1 MQRASS
7 PQLRRWAGQ
16 LHPGLGLV
24 QLCGLP
30 PLLLQK
36 NAPCSTE
43 CGAQYEAKRNE
54 TVPTLVIIYDST
66 AISELEP

>member
-7 PQLRRWAGQ
+7 PQLGGWAGQ
-16 LHPGLGLV
+16 MHTGLEFV

-30 PLLLQK
+30 PLAEERSLQYRVR
-36 NAPCSTE
+36 STT
-43 CGAQYEAKRNE
+43 QYEAKRNE